1 MIKAAL
7 IDLDGFLVN
16 SEQLYLEANKVYFKQ
31 FNFDFTED
39 IHRQGMGKKFDK
51 WITAVVNIN
60 KPGEEILQERN
71 AIFFTLVKQKLSLLP
86 GAKELLVLL
95 RSHFS
100 TALVTSSQR
109 DSVDIEF
116 KKTHIRQFFDLVVT
130 GEMVTH
136 GKPDP
141 ECYLIAAQRLQ
152 VSPQECAVFEDAP
165 NGVLAGK
172 NAGMKVIAVPSR
184 YVKGDEAF
192 QKADLLS
199 DTLSQIT
206 LQKVL
211 GD

>member
-7 IDLDGFLVN
+7 IDLDGLLVN
-16 SEQLYLEANKVYFKQ
+16 SEQLYLEANKIYFKQ

-51 WITAVVNIN
+51 WITEVVNIN

-71 AIFFTLVKQKLSLLP
+71 AIFFTLVKQKLSLLS
-86 GAKELLVLL
+86 GAKELLILL

-109 DSVDIEF
+109 ASIDIVF

-130 GEMVTH
+130 EEMVTH

-141 ECYLIAAQRLQ
+141 ECYLIDAQRLQ
-152 VSPQECAVFEDAP
+152 VTPQECAVFEDAP

-172 NAGMKVIAVPSR
+172 NAGMKIIAVPSQ
-184 YVKGDEAF
+184 YVKRDEAF
-192 QKADLLS
+192 QKADLLL

-206 LQKVL
+206 LQKIL